1 MIAKLGDVEER
12 NRNIAGAL
20 ARYQD
25 ALRIAEA
32 LARSDAN
39 NRQFRELT
47 AALLN
52 KAAFAQENLGDVKA
66 AQESFRHALEIDEA
80 GLQADPTNARARD
93 SIVVAEKNLGDL
105 YWYEL
110 NNKPEALT
118 CYRRAAD
125 LLEAACRAD
134 PGNIAW
140 RQRQS
145 EILMDVASAL
155 LATGQKEEARRQA
168 ERGLAVAKDLAD
180 RPNATQ
186 EHVYN
191 YAWLAVNADP
201 DDLQD
206 PKGALPYALKA
217 VQMSGS
223 SDEFSLHVLAQAY
236 AGTGDY
242 RRAVETEEKALALF
256 PALPPGQPKP
266 DRQRTMERAMA
277 RFREQLKKAGGA
289 K

>member
-25 ALRIAEA
+25 ALRIAQE

-52 KAAFAQENLGDVKA
+52 KAAFAQENLGDLKA
-66 AQESFRHALEIDEA
+66 AQESFQRALDIDEA

-155 LATGQKEEARRQA
+155 VATGQKAEARRQA

-266 DRQRTMERAMA
+266 DRQRTMERAVA